1 MTALQIA
8 AGLVLGY
15 FVGRCGWF
23 ILVLIVED

>member
-1 MTALQIA
+1 MTALQIV
-8 AGLVLGY
+8 AGLALGY